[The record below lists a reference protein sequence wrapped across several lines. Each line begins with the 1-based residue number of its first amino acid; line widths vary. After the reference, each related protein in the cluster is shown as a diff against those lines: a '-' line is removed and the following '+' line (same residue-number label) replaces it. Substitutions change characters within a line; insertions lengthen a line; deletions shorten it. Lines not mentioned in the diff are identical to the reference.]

1 MKIHQLLDNLSIML
15 TNEEKDFVDSHPR
28 DISINGLYNRDR
40 VVAQTLVRKGVYE
53 ISKDSKKL
61 ELQDGKNNSQNTI

>member
-1 MKIHQLLDNLSIML
+1 MKIQQLLDKLPIML
-15 TNEEKDFVDSHPR
+15 TNEEKDFVDNHPH

-61 ELQDGKNNSQNTI
+61 ELRDGQTNSQNTI

>member
-1 MKIHQLLDNLSIML
+1 ML